1 MTLFPWQRAR
11 VNSSNRSQQT
21 FLILDNLSDVIR
33 LLYQWNLCSKS
44 GILYRSDIKIQIHIV
59 LDKYMFHTQGSIHA
73 KVMHICRTPKLKLIK
88 FVLLVIMIIIVNIT
102 DLTWIKPL
110 PYRDAL
116 AH

>member
-1 MTLFPWQRAR
+1 
-11 VNSSNRSQQT
+11 
-21 FLILDNLSDVIR
+21 
-33 LLYQWNLCSKS
+33 
-44 GILYRSDIKIQIHIV
+44 
-59 LDKYMFHTQGSIHA
+59 MFHTQGSIHA

-102 DLTWIKPL
+102 DLTWIKPI